1 MDSRMKQDL
10 DNHITGHYGEDQLQ
24 PEEEFEEELATQIKT
39 AKRRLVEAGAKL
51 ILEGL
56 GVDLKDH
63 NFATTPQRVADVY
76 EEIFTPQPTN
86 WAVFDESYTD
96 IVIIR
101 HHHFATFCPHHL
113 LPVTIQ
119 AAVAYFPNGKVIGA
133 SKLMRLIDEVNTKP
147 LTQEMLTQLII
158 QSIVRHTGG
167 TSLGEA
173 VLLEGSHECF
183 SLRGVKSDA
192 SMVTMK
198 FNGRFEKEPEW
209 QKRFLDLAR

>member
-1 MDSRMKQDL
+1 MGKVASIEMHRRSL
-10 DNHITGHYGEDQLQ
+10 I
-24 PEEEFEEELATQIKT
+24 EE
-39 AKRRLVEAGAKL
+39 GARL

-56 GVDLKDH
+56 GVDLTDH

-76 EEIFTPQPTN
+76 EEIFTPQLTN

-101 HHHFATFCPHHL
+101 HHQFATFCPHHL
-113 LPVTIQ
+113 LPVTFK

-147 LTQEMLTQLII
+147 LTQEMLTQLIS
-158 QSIVRHTGG
+158 QSIKDHTQG

-173 VLLEGSHECF
+173 VLLEGLHGCF
-183 SLRGVKSDA
+183 SLRGKKSYA
-192 SMVTMK
+192 SMATMK
-198 FNGRFEKEPEW
+198 FTGRFEEEPEW
-209 QKRFLDLAR
+209 QRRFLDLAR

>member
-1 MDSRMKQDL
+1 MAEAVAKMDPKSALRL
-10 DNHITGHYGEDQLQ
+10 RRR
-24 PEEEFEEELATQIKT
+24 
-39 AKRRLVEAGAKL
+39 AKIEAGARL

-56 GVDLKDH
+56 EVDLEDH

-101 HHHFATFCPHHL
+101 RHEFATFCPHHL
-113 LPVTIQ
+113 LPVTIR
-119 AAVAYFPNGKVIGA
+119 AAVSYFPNGKVIGA

-158 QSIVRHTGG
+158 QSIKKHTGG

-198 FNGRFEKEPEW
+198 FSGRFEEEPEW